1 MPFETQALSQD
12 ELRKRL
18 YQTFKNRGIL
28 DTLKTQLRNQLIHEL
43 MQPVLSG
50 EVQPQSIPV
59 EGSSL
64 LVGASNSLVADH
76 LRRCGYEY
84 SLSVFFPE
92 SGLEKE
98 KVFTMQDLLQLIKIN
113 PKSSFYK
120 SLTSKIQKENQKGFL
135 MQILMEL
142 TEYHL
147 SRESCNMETQTSSAL
162 LPSGESLA
170 EKFQL
175 IDEQFADIYPQRL
188 KLESLET
195 KLNEYKKEIEQQLQ
209 SEMSQKLKH
218 FKDIEMARMRMEEK
232 RRLQKEMTE
241 LRQEFE
247 KTHQAKSEALIFRE
261 KNAIERL
268 QKHQEIEAKEIY
280 VQRQG
285 LLKDIEM
292 VRSREVELK
301 QRIEAFELT
310 QKLQEEKYKNLEES
324 VRRREL
330 NVKSMEDAYEQRLK
344 SELLKYQLELKEEYI
359 TRSNRLIEEEQKNKE
374 KAMRLQEDAN
384 AINSRR
390 EELREAVN
398 RAKDLELELD
408 SLKGQILLVTK
419 ENQLL
424 NEKLKDTTDYLL
436 LKEER
441 LELQAQIKLLKQQL
455 EEIRNENMQ
464 LQRRSSQPSAELIAL
479 QKESKVAEN
488 ARKLEQM
495 EFEAKKQAL
504 EKRLQN
510 EIERCSLLK
519 NQILDYETS
528 TRRLNMQIEDLK
540 LQLKQTQT
548 ALENEVYR
556 NPRSSLINRSVI
568 DFTSDK
574 IVPHDIYMENFLK
587 NQLFSDAIVQS
598 EDLLRSK
605 YCQPVR
611 IESASTDADLE
622 FVANTKARVKELEKE
637 AEYLEEAY
645 RNYQQRVIQ
654 ATRKSPSPARSH
666 SPSLFPAVLSSSIHE
681 KVMFAEDKF
690 VSEQL
695 PLSSL
700 KDEKGDAMSDYQTP
714 QQRRIPSPR
723 RLSSTPRSK
732 TRRSLSNQMYLAGNG
747 SFVGSPCH
755 LADKIP
761 SPIPKTT
768 QLSSAVSAPNI
779 SIACLPS
786 NQEQKSS
793 YYEKHTDQDI
803 SDFSNAEKSGIED
816 VQNESSLEYGGNIP
830 KELEIDVLYP
840 AGDMVPTNRVID
852 TVPTIT
858 TLHQDPIMLDLEEQ
872 ETEEKWE
879 EKRRER
885 EEKRQRER
893 LETFEKEQRE
903 LQKLD
908 KEMKLLEESLKSEVE
923 KDIKELEIINKEIV
937 NPLEKYMKIIQQN
950 KDQESV
956 NKSSKKEVV
965 EEASIE
971 ETLLSDNKAER
982 YDIPNKINTS
992 LLYLCCGFFWLL

>member
-1 MPFETQALSQD
+1 MLQFKMPFETQALSQD

-43 MQPVLSG
+43 MHPVLSG

-162 LPSGESLA
+162 LPTSESLA
-170 EKFQL
+170 EKLQL

-209 SEMSQKLKH
+209 SEMSQKLKY
-218 FKDIEMARMRMEEK
+218 FKDIEIERMRMEEK

-247 KTHQAKSEALIFRE
+247 KTHQAKSEALISRE

-292 VRSREVELK
+292 VRSREAELK
-301 QRIEAFELT
+301 QRIETFELT
-310 QKLQEEKYKNLEES
+310 QKLHEEKYKNLEES
-324 VRRREL
+324 LRRREL
-330 NVKSMEDAYEQRLK
+330 NVKNMEDAYEQRLK
-344 SELLKYQLELKEEYI
+344 NELLKYQLELKEEYI
-359 TRSNRLIEEEQKNKE
+359 TRSNKVIEDEQKNKGDFF
-374 KAMRLQEDAN
+374 KR
-384 AINSRR
+384 
-390 EELREAVN
+390 
-398 RAKDLELELD
+398 
-408 SLKGQILLVTK
+408 QILLVTK
-419 ENQLL
+419 QNQLL
-424 NEKLKDTTDYLL
+424 TEKLKDTTDYLL

-441 LELQAQIKLLKQQL
+441 LELQAQNKLLKQQM

-464 LQRRSSQPSAELIAL
+464 LQRQSTQPSAELLAL
-479 QKESKVAEN
+479 QKESKKAEN
-488 ARKLEQM
+488 TRKLEQK
-495 EFEAKKQAL
+495 EFEAEKQAL

-510 EIERCSLLK
+510 EVEHCSLLK
-519 NQILDYETS
+519 NQILDYEAS
-528 TRRLNMQIEDLK
+528 TRRLNMQIGDLK
-540 LQLKQTQT
+540 LQLRQTQT

-556 NPRSSLINRSVI
+556 NPKPSLVDRSVI

-574 IVPHDIYMENFLK
+574 IVPHDIYMDHFLK
-587 NQLFSDAIVQS
+587 NQLFSDVVAHS
-598 EDLLRSK
+598 EDIPRSR
-605 YCQPVR
+605 YCQHTR
-611 IESASTDADLE
+611 IENASTDADLE
-622 FVANTKARVKELEKE
+622 FVATTKARVKELEKE

-654 ATRKSPSPARSH
+654 ATMKSPLPARSR
-666 SPSLFPAVLSSSIHE
+666 SPSLLPAILSSSSHE
-681 KVMFAEDKF
+681 KVMSAEDKF

-700 KDEKGDAMSDYQTP
+700 ENERGDGMTDNQTP
-714 QQRRIPSPR
+714 QQRRASSPR
-723 RLSSTPRSK
+723 RLSSTPRPK
-732 TRRSLSNQMYLAGNG
+732 ARRSLNNQMY
-747 SFVGSPCH
+747 VGDERVDLMISN
-755 LADKIP
+755 LKIP
-761 SPIPKTT
+761 STSECGCVIHFS
-768 QLSSAVSAPNI
+768 LLVM
-779 SIACLPS
+779 LDVE
-786 NQEQKSS
+786 EQK
-793 YYEKHTDQDI
+793 
-803 SDFSNAEKSGIED
+803 IE
-816 VQNESSLEYGGNIP
+816 
-830 KELEIDVLYP
+830 
-840 AGDMVPTNRVID
+840 
-852 TVPTIT
+852 
-858 TLHQDPIMLDLEEQ
+858 
-872 ETEEKWE
+872 EEKWE

-893 LETFEKEQRE
+893 LETFEREQRE

-908 KEMKLLEESLKSEVE
+908 QEMRLLEESLKSEVE

-937 NPLEKYMKIIQQN
+937 NPLEKYMRIIQQN
-950 KDQESV
+950 KEQESV
-956 NKSSKKEVV
+956 NKVRRIFKGHLSAS
-965 EEASIE
+965 EEP
-971 ETLLSDNKAER
+971 D
-982 YDIPNKINTS
+982 D
-992 LLYLCCGFFWLL
+992 FW

>member
-1 MPFETQALSQD
+1 MESQV
-12 ELRKRL
+12 LGFML
-18 YQTFKNRGIL
+18 THPTFV
-28 DTLKTQLRNQLIHEL
+28 H
-43 MQPVLSG
+43 
-50 EVQPQSIPV
+50 
-59 EGSSL
+59 
-64 LVGASNSLVADH
+64 
-76 LRRCGYEY
+76 
-84 SLSVFFPE
+84 
-92 SGLEKE
+92 
-98 KVFTMQDLLQLIKIN
+98 
-113 PKSSFYK
+113 
-120 SLTSKIQKENQKGFL
+120 
-135 MQILMEL
+135 
-142 TEYHL
+142 
-147 SRESCNMETQTSSAL
+147 AL
-162 LPSGESLA
+162 LILFSFIA
-170 EKFQL
+170 NV
-175 IDEQFADIYPQRL
+175 I
-188 KLESLET
+188 
-195 KLNEYKKEIEQQLQ
+195 
-209 SEMSQKLKH
+209 KH
-218 FKDIEMARMRMEEK
+218 
-232 RRLQKEMTE
+232 
-241 LRQEFE
+241 
-247 KTHQAKSEALIFRE
+247 
-261 KNAIERL
+261 
-268 QKHQEIEAKEIY
+268 
-280 VQRQG
+280 
-285 LLKDIEM
+285 
-292 VRSREVELK
+292 
-301 QRIEAFELT
+301 
-310 QKLQEEKYKNLEES
+310 
-324 VRRREL
+324 
-330 NVKSMEDAYEQRLK
+330 
-344 SELLKYQLELKEEYI
+344 YI
-359 TRSNRLIEEEQKNKE
+359 TQYLLFKYSFFS
-374 KAMRLQEDAN
+374 LQ
-384 AINSRR
+384 
-390 EELREAVN
+390 
-398 RAKDLELELD
+398 LELD

-419 ENQLL
+419 QNQLL

-441 LELQAQIKLLKQQL
+441 LELQAQNKLLKQQL

-488 ARKLEQM
+488 ARKLEQK
-495 EFEAKKQAL
+495 EFKAEKQVL

-556 NPRSSLINRSVI
+556 NPRSSLINHSVI

-574 IVPHDIYMENFLK
+574 IVPRDIYMDNFLK
-587 NQLFSDAIVQS
+587 NQFFSDAVVQS

-605 YCQPVR
+605 YCQPAK

-654 ATRKSPSPARSH
+654 ATRKSPSPARSY
-666 SPSLFPAVLSSSIHE
+666 SPSLFPAVQSSSIHE

-816 VQNESSLEYGGNIP
+816 IQNESSLEYGGNIP

-840 AGDMVPTNRVID
+840 AGDMVPINRVID

-893 LETFEKEQRE
+893 LETFEREQRE

-908 KEMKLLEESLKSEVE
+908 KEMRLLEESLKSEVE

-965 EEASIE
+965 EEVSIE
-971 ETLLSDNKAER
+971 ETLLSDNKA
-982 YDIPNKINTS
+982 DS
-992 LLYLCCGFFWLL
+992 LSASEEPDDFW

>member
-1 MPFETQALSQD
+1 LLLQFKMPFETQALSQD

-43 MQPVLSG
+43 MHPVLSG

-162 LPSGESLA
+162 LPTSESLA
-170 EKFQL
+170 EKLQL

-209 SEMSQKLKH
+209 SEMSQKLKY
-218 FKDIEMARMRMEEK
+218 FKDIEIERMRMEEK

-247 KTHQAKSEALIFRE
+247 KTHQAKSEALISRE

-292 VRSREVELK
+292 VRSREAELK
-301 QRIEAFELT
+301 QRIETFELT
-310 QKLQEEKYKNLEES
+310 QKLHEEKYKNLEES
-324 VRRREL
+324 LRRREL
-330 NVKSMEDAYEQRLK
+330 NVKNMED
-344 SELLKYQLELKEEYI
+344 
-359 TRSNRLIEEEQKNKE
+359 
-374 KAMRLQEDAN
+374 
-384 AINSRR
+384 
-390 EELREAVN
+390 
-398 RAKDLELELD
+398 LELD

-419 ENQLL
+419 QNQLL
-424 NEKLKDTTDYLL
+424 TEKLKDTTDYLL

-441 LELQAQIKLLKQQL
+441 LELQAQNKLLKQQM

-464 LQRRSSQPSAELIAL
+464 LQRQSTQPSAELLAL
-479 QKESKVAEN
+479 QKESKKAEN
-488 ARKLEQM
+488 TRKLEQK
-495 EFEAKKQAL
+495 EFEAEKQAL

-510 EIERCSLLK
+510 EVEHCSLLK
-519 NQILDYETS
+519 NQILDYEAS
-528 TRRLNMQIEDLK
+528 TRRLNMQIGDLK
-540 LQLKQTQT
+540 LQLRQTQT

-556 NPRSSLINRSVI
+556 NPKPSLVDRSVI

-574 IVPHDIYMENFLK
+574 IVPHDIYMDHFLK
-587 NQLFSDAIVQS
+587 NQLFSDVVAHS
-598 EDLLRSK
+598 EDIPRSR
-605 YCQPVR
+605 YCQHTR
-611 IESASTDADLE
+611 IENASTDADLE
-622 FVANTKARVKELEKE
+622 FVATTKARVKELEKE

-654 ATRKSPSPARSH
+654 ATMKSPLPARSR
-666 SPSLFPAVLSSSIHE
+666 SPSLLPAILSSSSHE
-681 KVMFAEDKF
+681 KVMSAEDKF

-700 KDEKGDAMSDYQTP
+700 ENERGDGMTDNQTP
-714 QQRRIPSPR
+714 QQRRASSPR
-723 RLSSTPRSK
+723 RLSSTPRPK
-732 TRRSLSNQMYLAGNG
+732 ARRSLNNQMY
-747 SFVGSPCH
+747 VGDERVDLMISN
-755 LADKIP
+755 LKIP
-761 SPIPKTT
+761 STSECGCVIHFS
-768 QLSSAVSAPNI
+768 LLVM
-779 SIACLPS
+779 LDVE
-786 NQEQKSS
+786 EQK
-793 YYEKHTDQDI
+793 
-803 SDFSNAEKSGIED
+803 IE
-816 VQNESSLEYGGNIP
+816 
-830 KELEIDVLYP
+830 
-840 AGDMVPTNRVID
+840 
-852 TVPTIT
+852 
-858 TLHQDPIMLDLEEQ
+858 
-872 ETEEKWE
+872 EEKWE

-893 LETFEKEQRE
+893 LETFEREQRE

-908 KEMKLLEESLKSEVE
+908 QEMRLLEESLKSEVE

-937 NPLEKYMKIIQQN
+937 NPLEKYMRIIQQN
-950 KDQESV
+950 KEQESV

-971 ETLLSDNKAER
+971 ETLFSNYKADR
-982 YDIPNKINTS
+982 
-992 LLYLCCGFFWLL
+992 

>member
-43 MQPVLSG
+43 MHPVLSG
-50 EVQPQSIPV
+50 EVQPQVIAV

-162 LPSGESLA
+162 LPTGESLA
-170 EKFQL
+170 EKLQL

-218 FKDIEMARMRMEEK
+218 FKDVEIAKMRMEEK

-247 KTHQAKSEALIFRE
+247 KTHQAKSEALISRE

-292 VRSREVELK
+292 VRSREAELK
-301 QRIEAFELT
+301 QRIETFELT

-324 VRRREL
+324 LRRREL
-330 NVKSMEDAYEQRLK
+330 NVKNMEDAYEQRLK
-344 SELLKYQLELKEEYI
+344 NELLKYQLELKEEYI
-359 TRSNRLIEEEQKNKE
+359 TRSNRVIEEEQKNKE
-374 KAMRLQEDAN
+374 KAVRLQEEAN

-390 EELREAVN
+390 EELREAIN

-419 ENQLL
+419 QNQLL
-424 NEKLKDTTDYLL
+424 TEKLKDTTDYLL

-441 LELQAQIKLLKQQL
+441 LELQAQNKLLKQQM

-464 LQRRSSQPSAELIAL
+464 LQRRSTQPSAEFIAL
-479 QKESKVAEN
+479 QKESKKAEN
-488 ARKLEQM
+488 TRKLEQK
-495 EFEAKKQAL
+495 EFEAEKQAL

-510 EIERCSLLK
+510 EVEHCSLLK
-519 NQILDYETS
+519 NQILDYEAS
-528 TRRLNMQIEDLK
+528 TKRLNMQIGDLK

-548 ALENEVYR
+548 
-556 NPRSSLINRSVI
+556 
-568 DFTSDK
+568 
-574 IVPHDIYMENFLK
+574 
-587 NQLFSDAIVQS
+587 
-598 EDLLRSK
+598 
-605 YCQPVR
+605 
-611 IESASTDADLE
+611 
-622 FVANTKARVKELEKE
+622 
-637 AEYLEEAY
+637 
-645 RNYQQRVIQ
+645 
-654 ATRKSPSPARSH
+654 
-666 SPSLFPAVLSSSIHE
+666 
-681 KVMFAEDKF
+681 
-690 VSEQL
+690 
-695 PLSSL
+695 
-700 KDEKGDAMSDYQTP
+700 
-714 QQRRIPSPR
+714 
-723 RLSSTPRSK
+723 
-732 TRRSLSNQMYLAGNG
+732 GNG
-747 SFVGSPCH
+747 SFVDDPVTCH
-755 LADKIP
+755 LAEKIP
-761 SPIPKTT
+761 SPIPGTS

-779 SIACLPS
+779 SVACLPS
-786 NQEQKSS
+786 NREQKSS
-793 YYEKHTDQDI
+793 NSEKHTDQDI
-803 SDFSNAEKSGIED
+803 SEFSNAEKSGIED
-816 VQNESSLEYGGNIP
+816 VQNESLEYGGNIP
-830 KELEIDVLYP
+830 RQLEIDVLYP
-840 AGDMVPTNRVID
+840 AGDMVPTNNVID
-852 TVPTIT
+852 SVPAIT

-872 ETEEKWE
+872 KTEEEKWE

-893 LETFEKEQRE
+893 LEIFEREQRE

-908 KEMKLLEESLKSEVE
+908 QEMRLLEESLKSEVE
-923 KDIKELEIINKEIV
+923 KDIKELEIIDREIV

-950 KDQESV
+950 KEQESV
-956 NKSSKKEVV
+956 NKSSKREVV

-971 ETLLSDNKAER
+971 EMLLSNYKA
-982 YDIPNKINTS
+982 DS
-992 LLYLCCGFFWLL
+992 LSASEEPDDFW

>member
-1 MPFETQALSQD
+1 M
-12 ELRKRL
+12 
-18 YQTFKNRGIL
+18 
-28 DTLKTQLRNQLIHEL
+28 H
-43 MQPVLSG
+43 PVLSG
-50 EVQPQSIPV
+50 EVQPQSIAV

-113 PKSSFYK
+113 PKSSVYK

-162 LPSGESLA
+162 LPTGVSLA
-170 EKFQL
+170 EKLQL

-218 FKDIEMARMRMEEK
+218 FKDIEIARMRMEEK

-247 KTHQAKSEALIFRE
+247 KTHQAKSEALISRE

-292 VRSREVELK
+292 VRSREAELK

-310 QKLQEEKYKNLEES
+310 QKLQEDKYKNLEES
-324 VRRREL
+324 LRRREL
-330 NVKSMEDAYEQRLK
+330 NIKNMEDAYEQRLK
-344 SELLKYQLELKEEYI
+344 NELLKYQLELKEEYI
-359 TRSNRLIEEEQKNKE
+359 TRSNRVIEEEQKNKE
-374 KAMRLQEDAN
+374 KAMRLQEEAN

-390 EELREAVN
+390 EELREAIN

-419 ENQLL
+419 QNQLL
-424 NEKLKDTTDYLL
+424 TEKLKDTTDYLL

-441 LELQAQIKLLKQQL
+441 LELQAQNKLLKQQM

-464 LQRRSSQPSAELIAL
+464 LQRRSTQPSAEFIAL
-479 QKESKVAEN
+479 QKESQKAEN
-488 ARKLEQM
+488 TRKLEQK
-495 EFEAKKQAL
+495 EFEAEKQAL

-510 EIERCSLLK
+510 EVEHCSLLK
-519 NQILDYETS
+519 NQILDYEAS
-528 TRRLNMQIEDLK
+528 TRRLNMQIGDLK
-540 LQLKQTQT
+540 SQLRQTQT

-556 NPRSSLINRSVI
+556 NPKPSLVDRSVI

-574 IVPHDIYMENFLK
+574 IVPHDIYIDNFLK
-587 NQLFSDAIVQS
+587 NQFFSDAVVQS
-598 EDLLRSK
+598 EDLPRSR
-605 YCQPVR
+605 YCQHAR
-611 IESASTDADLE
+611 IENTSTDADLE
-622 FVANTKARVKELEKE
+622 FVASTKARVKELEKE

-654 ATRKSPSPARSH
+654 ATVKSRSPARSQ
-666 SPSLFPAVLSSSIHE
+666 SPSLLPAILSSSIH
-681 KVMFAEDKF
+681 KKGMFAEDKF

-700 KDEKGDAMSDYQTP
+700 KDEKGDGMTDNQTP
-714 QQRRIPSPR
+714 QQRRPPSPR
-723 RLSSTPRSK
+723 RLSSTPRPK
-732 TRRSLSNQMYLAGNG
+732 ARRSLNQMYLGGNG
-747 SFVGSPCH
+747 SFVVSPCH
-755 LADKIP
+755 LGDKIP
-761 SPIPKTT
+761 SPIPRTT

-779 SIACLPS
+779 SVACLPS
-786 NQEQKSS
+786 NRQQKSS
-793 YYEKHTDQDI
+793 NSEQHTDQDV
-803 SDFSNAEKSGIED
+803 SEFSNAEKSGIED

-830 KELEIDVLYP
+830 KQLEMDVLYP
-840 AGDMVPTNRVID
+840 AGDMVPTNNVID

-858 TLHQDPIMLDLEEQ
+858 TLHQDPIILDLEEQ
-872 ETEEKWE
+872 KTEEEKWE
-879 EKRRER
+879 EKQRER
-885 EEKRQRER
+885 EEKWQRER
-893 LETFEKEQRE
+893 LETFERERRE
-903 LQKLD
+903 LRKLD
-908 KEMKLLEESLKSEVE
+908 QEMRLLEESLKSEVE

-950 KDQESV
+950 KEQESV

-971 ETLLSDNKAER
+971 ETLLSNDKA
-982 YDIPNKINTS
+982 DS
-992 LLYLCCGFFWLL
+992 LSASEEPDDFW

>member
-43 MQPVLSG
+43 MHPVLSG

-162 LPSGESLA
+162 LPTSESLA
-170 EKFQL
+170 EKLQL

-209 SEMSQKLKH
+209 SEMSQKLKY
-218 FKDIEMARMRMEEK
+218 FKDIEIERMRMEEK

-247 KTHQAKSEALIFRE
+247 KTHQAKSEALISRE

-292 VRSREVELK
+292 VRSREAELK
-301 QRIEAFELT
+301 QRIETFEL
-310 QKLQEEKYKNLEES
+310 
-324 VRRREL
+324 
-330 NVKSMEDAYEQRLK
+330 
-344 SELLKYQLELKEEYI
+344 YQLELKEEYI
-359 TRSNRLIEEEQKNKE
+359 TRSNKVIEDEQKNKE
-374 KAMRLQEDAN
+374 KAMHLQEEAN
-384 AINSRR
+384 ALNSRR
-390 EELREAVN
+390 EELREAIN

-419 ENQLL
+419 QNQLL
-424 NEKLKDTTDYLL
+424 TEKLKDTTDYLL

-441 LELQAQIKLLKQQL
+441 LELQAQNKLLKQQM

-464 LQRRSSQPSAELIAL
+464 LQRQSTQPSAELLAL
-479 QKESKVAEN
+479 QKESKKAEN
-488 ARKLEQM
+488 TRKLEQK
-495 EFEAKKQAL
+495 EFEAEKQAL

-510 EIERCSLLK
+510 EVEHCSLLK
-519 NQILDYETS
+519 NQILDYEAS
-528 TRRLNMQIEDLK
+528 TRRLNMQIGDLK
-540 LQLKQTQT
+540 LQLRQTQT

-556 NPRSSLINRSVI
+556 NPKPSLVDRSVI

-574 IVPHDIYMENFLK
+574 IVPHDIYMDHFLK
-587 NQLFSDAIVQS
+587 NQLFSDVVAHS
-598 EDLLRSK
+598 EDIPRSR
-605 YCQPVR
+605 YCQHTR
-611 IESASTDADLE
+611 IENASTDADLE
-622 FVANTKARVKELEKE
+622 FVATTKARVKELEKE

-654 ATRKSPSPARSH
+654 ATMKSPLPARSR
-666 SPSLFPAVLSSSIHE
+666 SPSLLPAILSSSSHE
-681 KVMFAEDKF
+681 KVMSAEDKF

-700 KDEKGDAMSDYQTP
+700 ENERGDGMTDNQTP
-714 QQRRIPSPR
+714 QQRRASSPR
-723 RLSSTPRSK
+723 RLSSTPRPK
-732 TRRSLSNQMYLAGNG
+732 ARRSLNNQMYVGGNG
-747 SFVGSPCH
+747 SFVVSPCH

-761 SPIPKTT
+761 SPIPRRP

-779 SIACLPS
+779 SVTCLSS
-786 NQEQKSS
+786 NREQKSS
-793 YYEKHTDQDI
+793 TSENHTDQDI
-803 SDFSNAEKSGIED
+803 SEFSNAEKSGIED
-816 VQNESSLEYGGNIP
+816 VQNESCLEYGRNIP
-830 KELEIDVLYP
+830 KQLEMDVLYP
-840 AGDMVPTNRVID
+840 RGDMVPTNNVID

-858 TLHQDPIMLDLEEQ
+858 TLHQDPIMLDVEEQ
-872 ETEEKWE
+872 KIEEEKWE

-893 LETFEKEQRE
+893 LETFEREQRE

-908 KEMKLLEESLKSEVE
+908 QEMRLLEESLKSEVE

-937 NPLEKYMKIIQQN
+937 NPLEKYMRIIQQN
-950 KDQESV
+950 KEQESV

-971 ETLLSDNKAER
+971 ETLFSNYKADSLSASEEPD
-982 YDIPNKINTS
+982 D
-992 LLYLCCGFFWLL
+992 FW

>member
-1 MPFETQALSQD
+1 M
-12 ELRKRL
+12 
-18 YQTFKNRGIL
+18 
-28 DTLKTQLRNQLIHEL
+28 H
-43 MQPVLSG
+43 PVLNG
-50 EVQPQSIPV
+50 EVQPRPIAV

-98 KVFTMQDLLQLIKIN
+98 KVFTMQDLLQLIKIS

-147 SRESCNMETQTSSAL
+147 SRESCNMETQTSSSL
-162 LPSGESLA
+162 LPTSESLA
-170 EKFQL
+170 EKLQL

-218 FKDIEMARMRMEEK
+218 FKDTEIARIRMEEK

-247 KTHQAKSEALIFRE
+247 KTHQAKSEALISRE

-280 VQRQG
+280 IQRQG

-292 VRSREVELK
+292 VRSREAELK
-301 QRIEAFELT
+301 QRIETFELA
-310 QKLQEEKYKNLEES
+310 QKLQEEKYKSLEES
-324 VRRREL
+324 LRRREV
-330 NVKSMEDAYEQRLK
+330 NVKNMEDAYEQRLK
-344 SELLKYQLELKEEYI
+344 NELLKYQLELKEEFF
-359 TRSNRLIEEEQKNKE
+359 TRSNRVIEEEQQNKE
-374 KAMRLQEDAN
+374 KAMRLQEEAN
-384 AINSRR
+384 AIHSRR

-419 ENQLL
+419 QNQLL
-424 NEKLKDTTDYLL
+424 TEKLKDTTDYLL

-441 LELQAQIKLLKQQL
+441 LELQAQNKLLKQQM
-455 EEIRNENMQ
+455 EEIKNENMQ
-464 LQRRSSQPSAELIAL
+464 LQRRSTQPSAELIAL
-479 QKESKVAEN
+479 QKESRKAEN
-488 ARKLEQM
+488 TRKLEQK
-495 EFEAKKQAL
+495 EFETEKQAL
-504 EKRLQN
+504 EKRLKN
-510 EIERCSLLK
+510 EVEHCSLLK
-519 NQILDYETS
+519 NQILDYEAS
-528 TRRLNMQIEDLK
+528 TRRLNMQIGDLK
-540 LQLKQTQT
+540 LQLRQTQT

-556 NPRSSLINRSVI
+556 NPKPSLVDHSVI

-574 IVPHDIYMENFLK
+574 IVPHDIYIDDFLK
-587 NQLFSDAIVQS
+587 NQIFSDAVVQL
-598 EDLLRSK
+598 EDLPRSRYRQHSK
-605 YCQPVR
+605 
-611 IESASTDADLE
+611 IENASADADLE

-637 AEYLEEAY
+637 AECLEEAF
-645 RNYQQRVIQ
+645 RNYQQRVIP
-654 ATRKSPSPARSH
+654 ATVKSPSPARNQ
-666 SPSLFPAVLSSSIHE
+666 SPSLLPAILSSSIPE

-700 KDEKGDAMSDYQTP
+700 KDEKGDGMADNQTP
-714 QQRRIPSPR
+714 QQRRASSPR
-723 RLSSTPRSK
+723 RLSSTPHPK
-732 TRRSLSNQMYLAGNG
+732 ARRSLTNQMYLGGNG
-747 SFVGSPCH
+747 SFVMSPCH

-761 SPIPKTT
+761 SPIPKTP

-779 SIACLPS
+779 SVVCLPS
-786 NQEQKSS
+786 NHEQKTSNS
-793 YYEKHTDQDI
+793 KHTDQDI
-803 SDFSNAEKSGIED
+803 SEFSNAEKSIIED
-816 VQNESSLEYGGNIP
+816 VQIESSEYGGNIP
-830 KELEIDVLYP
+830 KQLEIDVLYP
-840 AGDMVPTNRVID
+840 AGDMVPTNNVID
-852 TVPTIT
+852 TMPAIT
-858 TLHQDPIMLDLEEQ
+858 TLHQDPIMLDVEEQ
-872 ETEEKWE
+872 KEEEKWE

-893 LETFEKEQRE
+893 LEIFEREQRE

-908 KEMKLLEESLKSEVE
+908 EEMRLLEESLKSEVE
-923 KDIKELEIINKEIV
+923 KDIEELETIDKDIV

-950 KDQESV
+950 KEQESV
-956 NKSSKKEVV
+956 NKSSKKEVM
-965 EEASIE
+965 EEASVE
-971 ETLLSDNKAER
+971 ETLLSNDKA
-982 YDIPNKINTS
+982 DS
-992 LLYLCCGFFWLL
+992 LSASEEPDDFW

>member
-43 MQPVLSG
+43 MHPVLSG
-50 EVQPQSIPV
+50 EVQPQVIAV

-162 LPSGESLA
+162 LPTGESLA
-170 EKFQL
+170 EKLQL

-218 FKDIEMARMRMEEK
+218 FKDVEIAKMRMEEK

-247 KTHQAKSEALIFRE
+247 KTHQAKSEALISRE

-292 VRSREVELK
+292 VRSREAELK
-301 QRIEAFELT
+301 QRIETFELT

-324 VRRREL
+324 LRRREL
-330 NVKSMEDAYEQRLK
+330 NVKNMEDAYEQRLK
-344 SELLKYQLELKEEYI
+344 NELLKYQLELKEEYI
-359 TRSNRLIEEEQKNKE
+359 TRSNRVIEEEQKNKE
-374 KAMRLQEDAN
+374 KAVRLQEEAN

-390 EELREAVN
+390 EELREAIN

-419 ENQLL
+419 QNQLL
-424 NEKLKDTTDYLL
+424 TEKLKDTTDYLL

-441 LELQAQIKLLKQQL
+441 LELQAQNKLLKQQM

-464 LQRRSSQPSAELIAL
+464 LQRRSTQPSAEFIAL
-479 QKESKVAEN
+479 QKESKKAEN
-488 ARKLEQM
+488 TRKLEQK
-495 EFEAKKQAL
+495 EFEAEKQAL

-510 EIERCSLLK
+510 EVEHCSLLK
-519 NQILDYETS
+519 NQILDYEAS
-528 TRRLNMQIEDLK
+528 TKRLNMQIGDLK

-548 ALENEVYR
+548 G
-556 NPRSSLINRSVI
+556 
-568 DFTSDK
+568 TS
-574 IVPHDIYMENFLK
+574 
-587 NQLFSDAIVQS
+587 
-598 EDLLRSK
+598 
-605 YCQPVR
+605 
-611 IESASTDADLE
+611 
-622 FVANTKARVKELEKE
+622 
-637 AEYLEEAY
+637 
-645 RNYQQRVIQ
+645 
-654 ATRKSPSPARSH
+654 
-666 SPSLFPAVLSSSIHE
+666 
-681 KVMFAEDKF
+681 
-690 VSEQL
+690 
-695 PLSSL
+695 
-700 KDEKGDAMSDYQTP
+700 
-714 QQRRIPSPR
+714 
-723 RLSSTPRSK
+723 
-732 TRRSLSNQMYLAGNG
+732 
-747 SFVGSPCH
+747 
-755 LADKIP
+755 
-761 SPIPKTT
+761 

-779 SIACLPS
+779 SVACLPS
-786 NQEQKSS
+786 NREQKSS
-793 YYEKHTDQDI
+793 NSEKHTDQDI
-803 SDFSNAEKSGIED
+803 SEFSNAEKSGIED
-816 VQNESSLEYGGNIP
+816 VQNESLEYGGNIP
-830 KELEIDVLYP
+830 RQLEIDVLYP
-840 AGDMVPTNRVID
+840 AGDMVPTNNVID
-852 TVPTIT
+852 SVPAIT

-872 ETEEKWE
+872 KTEEEKWE

-893 LETFEKEQRE
+893 LEIFEREQRE

-908 KEMKLLEESLKSEVE
+908 QEMRLLEESLKSEVE
-923 KDIKELEIINKEIV
+923 KDIKELEIIDREIV

-950 KDQESV
+950 KEQESV
-956 NKSSKKEVV
+956 NKSSKREVV

-971 ETLLSDNKAER
+971 EMLLSNYKA
-982 YDIPNKINTS
+982 DS
-992 LLYLCCGFFWLL
+992 LSASEEPDDFW

>member
-1 MPFETQALSQD
+1 ML
-12 ELRKRL
+12 
-18 YQTFKNRGIL
+18 
-28 DTLKTQLRNQLIHEL
+28 TQLRNQLIHEL
-43 MQPVLSG
+43 MHPVLSG

-162 LPSGESLA
+162 LPTSESLA
-170 EKFQL
+170 EKLQL

-209 SEMSQKLKH
+209 SEMSQKLRH
-218 FKDIEMARMRMEEK
+218 FKDIEIERMRMEEK
-232 RRLQKEMTE
+232 RRLRKEMTE

-247 KTHQAKSEALIFRE
+247 KTHQAKSEALISRE

-292 VRSREVELK
+292 VRSREAELK

-324 VRRREL
+324 LRRREL
-330 NVKSMEDAYEQRLK
+330 NVKNMEDAYEQRLK
-344 SELLKYQLELKEEYI
+344 NELLKYQLELKEEYI
-359 TRSNRLIEEEQKNKE
+359 TRSNKVIEEEQKNKE
-374 KAMRLQEDAN
+374 KAMRLQEEAN
-384 AINSRR
+384 ALNSRR
-390 EELREAVN
+390 EELREAIN

-419 ENQLL
+419 QNQLL
-424 NEKLKDTTDYLL
+424 TEKLKDTTDYLL

-441 LELQAQIKLLKQQL
+441 LELQAQNKLLKQQM

-464 LQRRSSQPSAELIAL
+464 LQRQSTQPSAELLAL
-479 QKESKVAEN
+479 QKESKKAEN
-488 ARKLEQM
+488 TRKLEQK
-495 EFEAKKQAL
+495 EFEAEKQAL

-510 EIERCSLLK
+510 EVEHCSLLK
-519 NQILDYETS
+519 NQILDYEAS
-528 TRRLNMQIEDLK
+528 TRRLNMQIGDLK
-540 LQLKQTQT
+540 LQLRQTQT

-556 NPRSSLINRSVI
+556 NPKPSLVDRSVI

-574 IVPHDIYMENFLK
+574 IVPHDIYIDNFLK
-587 NQLFSDAIVQS
+587 NQFFSDVAQS
-598 EDLLRSK
+598 EDVPKSK
-605 YCQPVR
+605 YCQHTR
-611 IESASTDADLE
+611 IENASTDADLE
-622 FVANTKARVKELEKE
+622 FVATTKARVKELEKE

-645 RNYQQRVIQ
+645 RNYQQRVFQ
-654 ATRKSPSPARSH
+654 ATVKSPSPARSQ
-666 SPSLFPAVLSSSIHE
+666 SPSLLPAILSSSSHDEI
-681 KVMFAEDKF
+681 MFAEDKF

-700 KDEKGDAMSDYQTP
+700 KDERGDGMTDNQTP
-714 QQRRIPSPR
+714 QQRRASSPR
-723 RLSSTPRSK
+723 RLSSTPRPK
-732 TRRSLSNQMYLAGNG
+732 ARRSLNNQMYVGGDG
-747 SFVGSPCH
+747 SFVVSPCH
-755 LADKIP
+755 LGDKIP
-761 SPIPKTT
+761 SPIRRTT

-779 SIACLPS
+779 SVACLPS
-786 NQEQKSS
+786 NREQKSS
-793 YYEKHTDQDI
+793 NSEKHTDQDI
-803 SDFSNAEKSGIED
+803 SEFSNGEKSGIED
-816 VQNESSLEYGGNIP
+816 VQHESSLEYGGNIP
-830 KELEIDVLYP
+830 KQLEMDVLYP
-840 AGDMVPTNRVID
+840 MGDMVPTNNVTD
-852 TVPTIT
+852 AVPTIT
-858 TLHQDPIMLDLEEQ
+858 TLHQDPIMLDVEEQ
-872 ETEEKWE
+872 KIEEEKWE
-879 EKRRER
+879 EKWKER
-885 EEKRQRER
+885 EEKRQTER
-893 LETFEKEQRE
+893 LETFERQQRE

-908 KEMKLLEESLKSEVE
+908 QEMKLLEESLKSEVE
-923 KDIKELEIINKEIV
+923 KDIKDLEINKEIV
-937 NPLEKYMKIIQQN
+937 NPLEKYMRIIQQN
-950 KDQESV
+950 KEQESV
-956 NKSSKKEVV
+956 NKRSTKEVV

-971 ETLLSDNKAER
+971 ETLLSNYKA
-982 YDIPNKINTS
+982 DS
-992 LLYLCCGFFWLL
+992 LSASEEPDDFW

>member
-43 MQPVLSG
+43 MHPVLSG

-98 KVFTMQDLLQLIKIN
+98 KVFSMQDLLQLIKIN

-147 SRESCNMETQTSSAL
+147 SRESCNIETQTSSAL
-162 LPSGESLA
+162 LPARESLA
-170 EKFQL
+170 EKLQL

-218 FKDIEMARMRMEEK
+218 FKDIEIARMRMEEK
-232 RRLQKEMTE
+232 RRFQKEVTE

-247 KTHQAKSEALIFRE
+247 KTHQAKSEALISRE

-324 VRRREL
+324 LRRREL
-330 NVKSMEDAYEQRLK
+330 NVKNMEEAYEQRLK
-344 SELLKYQLELKEEYI
+344 NELLKYQLELKEEYI
-359 TRSNRLIEEEQKNKE
+359 ARSNRVIEEEQRNKE
-374 KAMRLQEDAN
+374 KAMHLQEEAN

-390 EELREAVN
+390 EEFREAIN
-398 RAKDLELELD
+398 RARDLELELD

-419 ENQLL
+419 QNQLL
-424 NEKLKDTTDYLL
+424 TEKLKDTTDYLL

-441 LELQAQIKLLKQQL
+441 LELQAQNKLLKQQM
-455 EEIRNENMQ
+455 EEIRNENIQ
-464 LQRRSSQPSAELIAL
+464 LQRRFTQPSAELIAL
-479 QKESKVAEN
+479 QKESKKAEN
-488 ARKLEQM
+488 ARKLEQK
-495 EFEAKKQAL
+495 EFEAEKQAL

-510 EIERCSLLK
+510 EVERCSLLK
-519 NQILDYETS
+519 NQILDYEAS
-528 TRRLNMQIEDLK
+528 TRRLNTQIEDLK
-540 LQLKQTQT
+540 LQLRQTQT

-556 NPRSSLINRSVI
+556 NPKPSLVDRSVI

-574 IVPHDIYMENFLK
+574 IVPHDIYIDNFLK
-587 NQLFSDAIVQS
+587 NQLFYDAFVQS
-598 EDLLRSK
+598 EDLPRSR
-605 YCQPVR
+605 YCQHAR
-611 IESASTDADLE
+611 IESASTDTDLE

-654 ATRKSPSPARSH
+654 ATMKSPSPARSQ
-666 SPSLFPAVLSSSIHE
+666 SPSLLPAILSSNIPE

-700 KDEKGDAMSDYQTP
+700 KDEKGDGMTDNQTP
-714 QQRRIPSPR
+714 QQSRASSPR
-723 RLSSTPRSK
+723 RLSSTPRPK
-732 TRRSLSNQMYLAGNG
+732 ARRSLGNQMYLAGNG
-747 SFVGSPCH
+747 SFVVSPCP
-755 LADKIP
+755 LIDKIP
-761 SPIPKTT
+761 SPIPRTS

-779 SIACLPS
+779 SVACLPS
-786 NQEQKSS
+786 SHEKKSS
-793 YYEKHTDQDI
+793 NSEKRTDQDI
-803 SDFSNAEKSGIED
+803 SEFSNTEKSGIE
-816 VQNESSLEYGGNIP
+816 VVKNESSLEYGGNIP
-830 KELEIDVLYP
+830 KQLEIDVLYP
-840 AGDMVPTNRVID
+840 VGDMVPTNDVID

-872 ETEEKWE
+872 KTEEQWE

-885 EEKRQRER
+885 EERRQRER
-893 LETFEKEQRE
+893 LETFEREQRE

-908 KEMKLLEESLKSEVE
+908 QEMRLLEESLKGEGE
-923 KDIKELEIINKEIV
+923 KDIKELEIIDKEIV

-950 KDQESV
+950 KEQESV
-956 NKSSKKEVV
+956 SKSSKKEVV

-971 ETLLSDNKAER
+971 ETLLSNDKA
-982 YDIPNKINTS
+982 DS
-992 LLYLCCGFFWLL
+992 LSVSDEPDDFW

>member
-43 MQPVLSG
+43 MHPVLSG
-50 EVQPQSIPV
+50 EVQPQVIAV

-162 LPSGESLA
+162 LPTGESLA
-170 EKFQL
+170 EKLQL

-218 FKDIEMARMRMEEK
+218 FKDVEIAKMRMEEK

-247 KTHQAKSEALIFRE
+247 KTHQAKSEALISRE

-292 VRSREVELK
+292 VRSREAELK
-301 QRIEAFELT
+301 QRIETFELT

-324 VRRREL
+324 LRRREL
-330 NVKSMEDAYEQRLK
+330 NVKNMEDAYEQRLK
-344 SELLKYQLELKEEYI
+344 NELLKYQLELKEEYI
-359 TRSNRLIEEEQKNKE
+359 TRSNRVIEEEQKNKE
-374 KAMRLQEDAN
+374 KAVRLQEEAN

-390 EELREAVN
+390 EELREAIN

-419 ENQLL
+419 QNQLL
-424 NEKLKDTTDYLL
+424 TEKLKDTTDYLL

-441 LELQAQIKLLKQQL
+441 LELQAQNKLLKQQM

-464 LQRRSSQPSAELIAL
+464 LQRRSTQPSAEFIAL
-479 QKESKVAEN
+479 QKESKKAEN
-488 ARKLEQM
+488 TRKLEQK
-495 EFEAKKQAL
+495 EFEAEKQAL

-510 EIERCSLLK
+510 EVEHCSLLK
-519 NQILDYETS
+519 NQILDYEAS
-528 TRRLNMQIEDLK
+528 TKRLNMQIGDLK

-556 NPRSSLINRSVI
+556 NPKPSWVDRSVI

-574 IVPHDIYMENFLK
+574 IVPHDIYIDNFLK
-587 NQLFSDAIVQS
+587 NQFFTDAVVQS
-598 EDLLRSK
+598 EDRPRSRS
-605 YCQPVR
+605 CQHAR
-611 IESASTDADLE
+611 IENASTDADLE

-654 ATRKSPSPARSH
+654 GTMKSPSPARSQ
-666 SPSLFPAVLSSSIHE
+666 SPSLLPGIRSSSIHE
-681 KVMFAEDKF
+681 KVMFAKDKF
-690 VSEQL
+690 VSEEL

-700 KDEKGDAMSDYQTP
+700 KDEKGDGMTDNQTP
-714 QQRRIPSPR
+714 KQRGAPSPR
-723 RLSSTPRSK
+723 HLSSTPRPK
-732 TRRSLSNQMYLAGNG
+732 ARRSLNNQMYLGGNG
-747 SFVGSPCH
+747 SFVDDPVTCH
-755 LADKIP
+755 LAEKIP
-761 SPIPKTT
+761 SPIPGTS

-779 SIACLPS
+779 SVACLPS
-786 NQEQKSS
+786 NREQKSS
-793 YYEKHTDQDI
+793 NSEKHTDQDI
-803 SDFSNAEKSGIED
+803 SEFSNAEKSD
-816 VQNESSLEYGGNIP
+816 GGNIP
-830 KELEIDVLYP
+830 RQLEIDVLYP
-840 AGDMVPTNRVID
+840 AGDMVPTNNVID
-852 TVPTIT
+852 SVPAIT

-872 ETEEKWE
+872 KTEEEKWE

-893 LETFEKEQRE
+893 LEIFEREQRE

-908 KEMKLLEESLKSEVE
+908 QEMRLLEESLKSEVE
-923 KDIKELEIINKEIV
+923 KDIKELEIIDREIV

-950 KDQESV
+950 KEQESV
-956 NKSSKKEVV
+956 NKSSKREVV

-971 ETLLSDNKAER
+971 EMLLSNYKA
-982 YDIPNKINTS
+982 DS
-992 LLYLCCGFFWLL
+992 LSASEEPDDFW